1 MVKVAAMMDGA
12 SVNVCREVKRWNEI
26 STQRRYGSNEW
37 TQDREAGTRAAHRE
51 RLGRHRTAWI
61 KGTGA
66 ADLEVSSANCCVP
79 CVGNECNFWPKL
91 EAVAQSVF
99 RLQVFSREI
108 LAPMMVCDGDE
119 WLLLGDL
126 LASCGFCE

>member
-26 STQRRYGSNEW
+26 STQRRYGSNKW
-37 TQDREAGTRAAHRE
+37 KQDREARTRATHRE
-51 RLGRHRTAWI
+51 RLGWHRTARI
-61 KGTGA
+61 KSAGA

-99 RLQVFSREI
+99 PAPSFFSRDSRSH
-108 LAPMMVCDGDE
+108 DG
-119 WLLLGDL
+119 L
-126 LASCGFCE
+126 